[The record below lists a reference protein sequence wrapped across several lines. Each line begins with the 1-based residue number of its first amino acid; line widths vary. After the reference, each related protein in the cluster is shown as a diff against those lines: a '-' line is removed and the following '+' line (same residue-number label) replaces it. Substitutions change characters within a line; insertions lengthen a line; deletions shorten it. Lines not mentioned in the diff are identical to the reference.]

1 VKSRA
6 KTNSARRKP
15 IQEQAQVTVE
25 AMLDAAVKLLKRSGA
40 ASLTTNRIAETAGG
54 SIGCVYQYFPN
65 ERAIFIAPHEMH
77 IRQVDRVMQR
87 RTAAS
92 AEATLEDLI
101 SSMVDGTMRGA
112 YRPELSDLLHV
123 EVPHRADG
131 SREFSVHLQGRFGR
145 RLLHMQKELGGR
157 IDLEMRAFFVG
168 NMPDALG
175 HAIVVRRRLGS
186 SLSRSRAE
194 LIRADS
200 SYFVLSPAVI
210 LGLA

>member
-40 ASLTTNRIAETAGG
+40 ASLTTNRIAETAGV

-101 SSMVDGTMRGA
+101 SSMVDGTIEAHTALNYQICFTSKCHIELMARESSRFIFRGVSDGACSTCKKSWVEELIWRCEPFLWETCRMRSA
-112 YRPELSDLLHV
+112 T
-123 EVPHRADG
+123 
-131 SREFSVHLQGRFGR
+131 
-145 RLLHMQKELGGR
+145 
-157 IDLEMRAFFVG
+157 
-168 NMPDALG
+168 
-175 HAIVVRRRLGS
+175 
-186 SLSRSRAE
+186 RSWYE
-194 LIRADS
+194 LIRAIL
-200 SYFVLSPAVI
+200 SYLQQ
-210 LGLA
+210 